1 MMSTIRQWLVLCMWS
16 LTDSLNRLAS
26 RIEGYTA
33 RREAERLAHAGEPR
47 KPLSRS
53 ARVAT
58 YAAVYA
64 LLYGTQGVET
74 CILWRWFAVPLGAPA
89 LSLWNAVGFALIV
102 GSVTYAPRVES
113 KVGVEVMGRLQ
124 RAGIRLAVGF
134 VCWIA
139 MGGWR

>member
-1 MMSTIRQWLVLCMWS
+1 MSLPHV
-16 LTDSLNRLAS
+16 
-26 RIEGYTA
+26 A
-33 RREAERLAHAGEPR
+33 RGAVTLPRNLGIHAGEVH
-47 KPLSRS
+47 
-53 ARVAT
+53 AI
-58 YAAVYA
+58 
-64 LLYGTQGVET
+64 LYGTQGVET

-89 LSLWNAVGFALIV
+89 LGLWDAVGFALIV

-113 KVGVEVMGRLQ
+113 KVGVEVTGRLQ

>member
-1 MMSTIRQWLVLCMWS
+1 MRCAVKRWFVMRMWS
-16 LTDSLNRLAS
+16 LTDSLNRHAS

-33 RREAERLAHAGEPR
+33 RREVERAGEPR
-47 KPLSRS
+47 KPLSRP

-64 LLYGTQGVET
+64 ILYATQGVET
-74 CILWRWFAVPLGAPA
+74 CILWRWFAVPMGAPA
-89 LSLWNAVGFALIV
+89 LSLWNAVGLALIV

-113 KVGVEVMGRLQ
+113 KVGVEVTGRLQ